1 MFNRAYVLPRRQFK
15 FLLDCTGLNVHLGCI
30 FLKNFALK
38 NSVLPHVIFVLH
50 PLHEAKCRGLG
61 VVFTSIKKL
70 PSDRQSEIQSYVL
83 PREMPC
89 RESKK
94 GKSAREIGPSER
106 FIGSNEDVGGVQVD
120 VLWLRPVSI
129 MDLASQLAIDC
140 TAHDLVFLLF
150 FPLPVCQPATK
161 RWRTKKNLLPDDR
174 YSVQK
179 LSHYLK
185 GGLR

>member
-1 MFNRAYVLPRRQFK
+1 M
-15 FLLDCTGLNVHLGCI
+15 H
-30 FLKNFALK
+30 
-38 NSVLPHVIFVLH
+38 
-50 PLHEAKCRGLG
+50 
-61 VVFTSIKKL
+61 
-70 PSDRQSEIQSYVL
+70 
-83 PREMPC
+83 C

-94 GKSAREIGPSER
+94 GKSVREIGPSER

-150 FPLPVCQPATK
+150 FTLPVCQPATK
-161 RWRTKKNLLPDDR
+161 TKKNLLPDGR
-174 YSVQK
+174 YSVQI

>member
-1 MFNRAYVLPRRQFK
+1 MA
-15 FLLDCTGLNVHLGCI
+15 
-30 FLKNFALK
+30 
-38 NSVLPHVIFVLH
+38 
-50 PLHEAKCRGLG
+50 
-61 VVFTSIKKL
+61 FTSIKKL

-120 VLWLRPVSI
+120 VLWHRPVSI